1 MSGILLF
8 LCLALVILAVVL
20 FKGEVVAPSFL
31 LSSAFLISSFDLFLN
46 RNGWFFNDKRTVLL
60 IFFGILFFEIGSFVE
75 NVVRTYRKEPVY
87 QNIEGNKISVSSI
100 SLIAYLGA
108 QLILYSF
115 IASYVCHAMG
125 TTISLSGLS
134 TAIGGFYE
142 ATQSQ
147 AIAGLPGYLNIG
159 QIVNTSGIY
168 YLLFL
173 LVFRLVNK
181 QKISAVLYLNLL
193 LGICGSLLTG
203 TKTSFFMYLVALV
216 VLYFFLKGND
226 PSKIQKIS
234 IKSVIEILLAI
245 VVVIGGFTLLTLLQ
259 GRTLTSV
266 NMVDT
271 ISTYIGAPIKN
282 LEIFVTTRG
291 QNLQIFGAQ
300 TFGDTY
306 KWLYKMTNNEL
317 FQVDD
322 LYQYNWIG
330 YTGLGNVYT
339 TFMPFFNDFG
349 FGGTYLVMFLLGF
362 FCQFCYNAAKFKRS
376 RNPINFRIIFYS
388 YLSFAIVFSFFS
400 NKMFEMIFSRS
411 GIYFI
416 VGLFVF
422 DIVLRR
428 LSSKTERGESGDES
442 LS

>member
-20 FKGEVVAPSFL
+20 FRGEVISPSFL
-31 LSSAFLISSFDLFLN
+31 LSSAFLISSFDLFIN
-46 RNGWFFNDKRTVLL
+46 RNGWYFSDKQTVFL
-60 IFFGILFFEIGSFVE
+60 IFWGILFFETGSFIENIVQTYGKKPSHQIVE
-75 NVVRTYRKEPVY
+75 RSKVA
-87 QNIEGNKISVSSI
+87 VSST
-100 SLIAYLGA
+100 SLVVYLVA
-108 QLILYSF
+108 QIILYCL
-115 IASYVCHAMG
+115 IVSYVCHAMG
-125 TTISLSGLS
+125 TKVSFAGLS

-147 AIAGLPGYLNIG
+147 AIAGLPGYLNVG

-173 LVFRLVNK
+173 LVSRIVNK
-181 QKISAVLYLNLL
+181 QKIPALLYLNLL
-193 LGICGSLLTG
+193 LGIFGSLLTG

-226 PSKIQKIS
+226 PSRIQKIS
-234 IKSVIEILLAI
+234 IKSIIEILFAI
-245 VVVIGGFTLLTLLQ
+245 VIVISGFTLLTVLQ
-259 GRTLTSV
+259 GRTLASI

-282 LEIFVTTRG
+282 LEIFVTTRE
-291 QNLQIFGAQ
+291 QDVQIFGAQ

-306 KWLYKMTNNEL
+306 KWLYKVTNNEL
-317 FQVDD
+317 FQIDD
-322 LYQYNWIG
+322 LYKYNWIG
-330 YTGLGNVYT
+330 DKGLGNVYT

-349 FGGTYLVMFLLGF
+349 FGGTYLVMFLLGI
-362 FCQFCYNAAKFKRS
+362 FCQFCYNAAKFKQS
-376 RNPINFRIIFYS
+376 RNPVNFRIIFYS
-388 YLSFAIVFSFFS
+388 YLSFAITFSFFS
-400 NKMFEMIFSRS
+400 NKMFEMVFSRS

-422 DIVLRR
+422 DVMLRR
-428 LSSKTERGESGDES
+428 LSLKAERSEGGGS